1 MRNDNL
7 LKKLQEYFKTVKSDF
22 TFVKNE
28 IAFTEAMKYLD
39 SEALQETIKNGFNV
53 EEYEKENGS
62 TLIKVMYNYS
72 DLLLSLLRE
81 KMPKDYIEYY
91 CNQFPKV
98 DERELS
104 NEARIKLRTTL
115 NKLVSCMNIL
125 YQNGASLTRTGVN
138 VDKSSFIGVLT
149 AQTENIETLSPF
161 NVAIDV
167 LDYCKNEDVVNWF
180 INNKDFNISNE
191 RIDFSKLIR
200 LDSSLSTI
208 VLRKISHRVKLTD
221 YRVDTDNSRYSS
233 LHECAIAGGAN
244 TKREKMNILYNAA
257 TPEQR
262 LRYNEDCA
270 TIQAQSEN
278 EVKYRK

>member
-1 MRNDNL
+1 MGNDNL
-7 LKKLQEYFKTVKSDF
+7 LKKLQDYFKTVKSDF
-22 TFVKNE
+22 TFMKNE

-72 DLLLSLLRE
+72 EVLISLLRE
-81 KMPKDYIEYY
+81 KMPKDYIGYY
-91 CNQFPKV
+91 YKEFPKL

-104 NEARIKLRTTL
+104 TESRIKLRSTL

-125 YQNGASLTRTGVN
+125 YQNGASLTKTGVN

-149 AQTENIETLSPF
+149 RETENIETLSPF
-161 NVAIDV
+161 NVAIDL
-167 LDYCKNEDVVNWF
+167 LDYCKNDDLIDWF

-191 RIDFSKLIR
+191 RIDFSRLIH

-208 VLRKISHRVKLTD
+208 VLRKISHCVKLTD

-233 LHECAIAGGAN
+233 LHECAIAGGQN

-270 TIQAQSEN
+270 IIQAQNSDDI
-278 EVKYRK
+278 KIR